1 MSRLWPWVRL
11 AGAALIL
18 AAVIAQLSVTINGA
32 IDNHRDVATTAVNF
46 VSFFTIQAN
55 LIAMVTLA
63 IGAFLSWR
71 RTAGDSREPS
81 WFATL
86 LASAST
92 YMIVTGIVYNTLLR
106 GVELPQGTTVP
117 WSNEVLHL
125 IVPIYMVVDWLFA
138 PGARRVQWRTV
149 FYVAAFPV
157 VWVAYTMLRGPLA
170 IDPFTGVGWYPYPFL
185 QPANGG
191 YGSVMVYI
199 VIIAVAIV
207 VVAAGVV
214 AVWRRNG
221 ASDLRAAGSA
231 DANPPIM
238 GARQ

>member
-71 RTAGDSREPS
+71 RTAGDSREPR

-117 WSNEVLHL
+117 WSNEVLHVIAPL
-125 IVPIYMVVDWLFA
+125 ILLLDVLTA
-138 PGARRVQWRTV
+138 PARRGLGWGRLLFFLKDT
-149 FYVAAFPV
+149 AASV
-157 VWVAYTMLRGPLA
+157 IYTLIRGPLTVN
-170 IDPFTGVGWYPYPFL
+170 PVTGENWWYPYPFL
-185 QPANGG
+185 NPHLVPGG
-191 YGSVMVYI
+191 FAGVAGYI
-199 VIIAVAIV
+199 VGIAIAIV
-207 VVAAGVV
+207 
-214 AVWRRNG
+214 AVGALVLWWGRR
-221 ASDLRAAGSA
+221 RARA
-231 DANPPIM
+231 
-238 GARQ
+238 